1 MRALIYFIIIL
12 SVTCHAQITKPEFDK
27 AIHLNNGNNLDL
39 ATNNLKELQA
49 KFPNDSKVFFLKGML
64 DYIKKD
70 YNQSI
75 INLTQ
80 AIALNP
86 KFVNAFIARSTTHAT
101 LENYEKAII
110 DQTKAINL
118 EPNNIDFLSNR
129 AYFYSENKQF
139 AESLNDVKTKILL
152 QPNNITNYLEA
163 VIVCKKIDQSYN
175 ADVFFQQALSS
186 KTINKNKV
194 EKLFADYLLDNS
206 RFQEAEI
213 KYKNALATNEK
224 DFNANDFQNLAIVS
238 EKIQNYEAS
247 IGYYK
252 KAIAKSPKNILVYN
266 NLSSV
271 YIELKRWQELK
282 ENAESSLE
290 ISPNDA
296 MANMY
301 MAIGLKYTG
310 KENLALEFEAKSKEI
325 DNIKSR

>member
-1 MRALIYFIIIL
+1 MKNLINYFILFSI
-12 SVTCHAQITKPEFDK
+12 SGFAQITQLEFDK
-27 AIHLNNGNNLDL
+27 AIKLNNSNNLATATKNLL
-39 ATNNLKELQA
+39 ALET
-49 KFPNDSKVFFLKGML
+49 KFPIDSKVFFLKGIL
-64 DYIKKD
+64 SYIKKD

-75 INLTQ
+75 INLTKS
-80 AIALNP
+80 IALNP
-86 KFVNAFIARSTTHAT
+86 KFTKAYVARSTTYAT
-101 LENYEKAII
+101 LENYEQAII
-110 DQTKAINL
+110 DQSKAIVL
-118 EPNNIDFLSNR
+118 EPKNLDFLSNR

-139 AESLNDVKTKILL
+139 TESLNDLKFKIKL

-163 VIVCKKIDQSYN
+163 VICSKKIDQSYN
-175 ADVFFQQALSS
+175 ADVFFEQALNA

-213 KYKNALATNEK
+213 KYKNALATNEN
-224 DFNANDFQNLAIVS
+224 DFNANDYQNLAIVS
-238 EKIQNYEAS
+238 EKIQNFEAS

-252 KAIAKSPKNILVYN
+252 KAISKSPKNILIFN
-266 NLSSV
+266 NLSSI
-271 YIELKRWQELK
+271 YIELKRWHELK

-310 KENLALEFEAKSKEI
+310 KENLAIEYEAKSKEI
-325 DNIKSR
+325 DNIKSK